1 MKAQAKERFTRQVF
15 RRPKSLVDVRT
26 HFCPGCH
33 HGIAHRILA
42 ETIDHFAVREK
53 TIGVACVG
61 CAVFLYDY
69 IDVDVCEAPHGR
81 APAVATGI
89 KRAQPDKFVFTYQG
103 DGDLA
108 AIGTSEIIHAANRG
122 ENITVLF
129 INNTTYGMT
138 GGQMAPTTM
147 LGQKTSTSPYGRE
160 FRNDGYPIKMTELLA
175 TLEGTA
181 YAARVAMCTPAQI
194 RKAKES
200 VKKAFEMQHR
210 EMGFSIVEF
219 LSTCPT
225 NWGMKPVEA
234 QKRVLGEMSEYF
246 PLGVFKERKQA
257 DFV

>member
-1 MKAQAKERFTRQVF
+1 MKGVVAEPLARQVF
-15 RRPKSLVDVRT
+15 KRPESLVDVKT
-26 HFCPGCH
+26 HYCPGCH

-42 ETIDHFAVREK
+42 ETIDHFELREQ
-53 TIGVACVG
+53 TIGVAPVG
-61 CAVFLYDY
+61 CAVLMYDY
-69 IDVDVCEAPHGR
+69 FDVDICEAPHGR

-147 LGQKTSTSPYGRE
+147 LGQKTTTSPYGRE
-160 FRNDGYPIKMTELLA
+160 FRNDGYPIRMTELLA

-194 RKAKES
+194 RRAKTA
-200 VKKAFEMQHR
+200 VRKAFEMQRR

>member
-1 MKAQAKERFTRQVF
+1 MSAPAKVGFPKAVYTR
-15 RRPKSLVDVRT
+15 PESLVDVKS

-33 HGIAHRILA
+33 HGTIHKIVA
-42 ETIDHFAVREK
+42 ECIDRYGLREK

-69 IDVDVCEAPHGR
+69 IDVDVVESPHGR
-81 APAVATGI
+81 APAVATGV

-122 ENITVLF
+122 ENLTVVF
-129 INNTTYGMT
+129 VNNTTYGMT

-147 LGQKTSTSPYGRE
+147 LGQKTSTTPYGRD
-160 FRNDGYPIKMTELLA
+160 FRSDGYPIRMAELLA
-175 TLEGTA
+175 GLEGTA
-181 YAARVAMCTPAQI
+181 YSARVAVSTPAQI

-200 VKKAFEMQHR
+200 VRKAFEMQING
-210 EMGFSIVEF
+210 MGLSIVEF

-225 NWGMKPVEA
+225 NWGMKPLDA

-257 DFV
+257 DFA

>member
-1 MKAQAKERFTRQVF
+1 MTERVKERSARQVF
-15 RRPKSLVDVRT
+15 ARPKSLVDVRT

-42 ETIDHFAVREK
+42 ETIDLFDLREK
-53 TIGVACVG
+53 TVGVACVG
-61 CAVFLYDY
+61 CSVFLYDY
-69 IDVDVCEAPHGR
+69 IDVDVAEAPHGR
-81 APAVATGI
+81 APAVATGV

-147 LGQKTSTSPYGRE
+147 LGQKTATSPYGRD
-160 FRNDGYPIKMTELLA
+160 FRNDGYPIRMAELLA

-181 YAARVAMCTPAQI
+181 YSARVATSTPGQI
-194 RKAKES
+194 RKAREA
-200 VKKAFEMQHR
+200 VGKAFDMQLR

-225 NWGMKPVEA
+225 NWAMTPLEA
-234 QKRVLGEMSEYF
+234 QKRVLGEMCGYF
-246 PLGVFKERKQA
+246 PLGVYKERMQA